1 VTGSTKTGRKTT
13 LEPAFARELRRVTRR
28 KDAAEQAF
36 REVILRGRSEGM
48 SISAMARTIDPSG
61 EIVSRQLV
69 WQWIQAWTADGK
81 GGAK

>member
-1 VTGSTKTGRKTT
+1 MTTSTNNRKTQ
-13 LEPAFARELRRVTRR
+13 LEPAFRRELRRVSRR

-48 SISAMARTIDPSG
+48 SISAMAREIDPSG

-69 WQWIQAWTADGK
+69 WQWIQAWT
-81 GGAK
+81 